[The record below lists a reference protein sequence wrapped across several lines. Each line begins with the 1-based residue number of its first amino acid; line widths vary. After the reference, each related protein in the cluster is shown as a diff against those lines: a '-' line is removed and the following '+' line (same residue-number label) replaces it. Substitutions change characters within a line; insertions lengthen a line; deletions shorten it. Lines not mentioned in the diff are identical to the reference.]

1 MKWPTLTLNKDN
13 DPLVMDSSSLIALA
27 VLLALV
33 QLPHVL
39 NLPIWISAFGLGVIS
54 LRVYARGTPTDKR
67 WKYIFSSP
75 TITIVALIGAGLI
88 RLHYGYFLGRDPCVA
103 FLFLLIS
110 LKFGEYRRS
119 ADATLLIGLACVL
132 LLTQYFYSQSI
143 LSAVVTLPA
152 VFALGHAL
160 AVLRDPTHPLAKKP
174 QLRLVGKLLLQGLP
188 IALILFVLFPR
199 LPGPLWSIPDDA
211 VGKTGL
217 SDTMRPGDIGTLS
230 QSNEVAFRV
239 EFNTSPP
246 PPEARY
252 WRGPVLTRFDG
263 FAWTPDNTITE
274 AYPANASPAALEYT
288 VMLQPHKQNWLFALD
303 QAVSI
308 PAKDGS
314 LTPPGQASNF
324 ATLTTSGQL
333 LAKEPITRV
342 TRYTQRSSLTTQFQS
357 PLRPSAAEL
366 NFPSNMPRTEQLA
379 QTLLTQS
386 SSPRDYANRVMQ
398 RFNRLDFRYTLQPG
412 LLGNN
417 PVDEFLFDTQQ
428 GFCEHYSSAFTMM
441 MRAAGIPARVVTGY
455 LGGEMNEDYMIV
467 RQSDA
472 HAWSEVHIDGR
483 WQRFDPT
490 AAVAPERVE
499 RGVRAALPE
508 SDLSGFSDINS
519 YSWTKNMGLAWD
531 SVNHNWQRMVVDYNN
546 RSQENLFKKIGL
558 PSLAIW
564 QITALIL
571 CIAGLWCLWMLRSPL
586 QRRNTPLLPADRVWK
601 KFESLLGAHGVER
614 EPSET
619 PSAFLDRAC
628 EELSDWSDDI
638 KKIGTALLSARFAA
652 MDLSVASQKAT
663 EASKQIKHLH
673 QRIKT

>member
-1 MKWPTLTLNKDN
+1 MKRLKQAVAKNS

-27 VLLALV
+27 ALLILV

-39 NLPIWISAFGLGVIS
+39 NLPIWISVFSLAVIA
-54 LRVYARGTPTDKR
+54 LRVYARGTPSIKR
-67 WKYIFSSP
+67 WKYIFSST
-75 TITIVALIGAGLI
+75 TITIAAVIGAIFI

-119 ADATLLIGLACVL
+119 SDATLLIGLACVL
-132 LLTQYFYSQSI
+132 LLTQYFYSQSL
-143 LSAVVTLPA
+143 LSAVVTIPA

-188 IALILFVLFPR
+188 IALVLFVLFPR

-211 VGKTGL
+211 MGKTGL

-230 QSNEVAFRV
+230 QSSEVAFRV

-246 PPEARY
+246 APDARY

-263 FAWTPDNTITE
+263 FTWSPDNTITE
-274 AYPANASPAALEYT
+274 DYPDKEIPGALEYT
-288 VMLQPHKQNWLFALD
+288 VMLQPHKQSWLFALD
-303 QAVSI
+303 QAVSV
-308 PAKDGS
+308 PRKDGTI
-314 LTPPGQASNF
+314 TPPGRVSTF

-342 TRYTQRSSLTTQFQS
+342 TRYTQRSSLTHQLQS
-357 PLRPSAAEL
+357 PALPNSAEL
-366 NFPSNMPRTEQLA
+366 AYPSNMPRTEQLA
-379 QTLLTQS
+379 RDLFAEST
-386 SSPRDYANRVMQ
+386 SPRDYANRVMQ
-398 RFNRLDFRYTLQPG
+398 RFNRLNYRYTLQPG

-428 GFCEHYSSAFTMM
+428 GFCEHYSSAFTVM
-441 MRAAGIPARVVTGY
+441 MRAVGIPARVVTGY

-472 HAWSEVHIDGR
+472 HAWSEVYIDGR

-499 RGVRAALPE
+499 NGVRAALPE
-508 SDLSGFSDINS
+508 GELSRLSNITS
-519 YSWTKNMGLAWD
+519 YSWTKTIGLTWD
-531 SVNHNWQRMVVDYNN
+531 SINHKWQRMVVDYNN

-558 PSLAIW
+558 PSLTAW
-564 QITALIL
+564 QITTIIL
-571 CIAGLWCLWMLRSPL
+571 CIAGLWCLWMLQSPL
-586 QRRNTPLLPADRVWK
+586 QRRKKPTLPADRVWK
-601 KFESLLGAHGVER
+601 KLEALLDDHGVKR

-628 EELSDWSDDI
+628 EELSEWSEDI
-638 KKIGTALLSARFAA
+638 RKIGTTLFS
-652 MDLSVASQKAT
+652 SVRT
-663 EASKQIKHLH
+663 
-673 QRIKT
+673 